1 MNRPHERILGTV
13 LVVLGVA
20 LLLFT
25 FYHAYGLLGHLP
37 SASSDKG
44 PNAAFSWTVSGFLLT
59 VTDNSRPG
67 SSAISSSYW
76 SFADGNSTSTAN
88 TSHTYSRAG
97 NYNVSLM
104 VEDKNGFVAE
114 SAAIVHVGTGAS
126 GTGTGSPS
134 LAPGGSI
141 QSTIGNS
148 IGGTLSGVLTSVETF
163 SLLVVMWLVGGS
175 LLKAGWNLITPKAE
189 TIQVRVK
196 PKSWEAEGV
205 GYSAMTPSGTPA
217 AAPASPAIGALG
229 DPASSA
235 AAAGGR

>member
-1 MNRPHERILGTV
+1 MNRPHERILGTA

-20 LLLFT
+20 VLLFT
-25 FYHAYGLLGHLP
+25 FYHAYGLLTHLP

-44 PNAAFSWTVSGFLLT
+44 PNAAFAWTVSGFTLT
-59 VTDNSRPG
+59 VTDNSRAG
-67 SSAISSSYW
+67 SSAISTTYW
-76 SFADGNSTSTAN
+76 SFADGNSTSIAN
-88 TSHTYSRAG
+88 TSHTYTRTG
-97 NYNVSLM
+97 NFNVSLM
-104 VEDKNGFVAE
+104 VEDKNGYVAE

-126 GTGTGSPS
+126 GSGTGSPS
-134 LAPGGSI
+134 LAPGGSL

-148 IGGTLSGVLTSVETF
+148 LGGTLSGVLTTVETF

-205 GYSAMTPSGTPA
+205 GYSAMPA
-217 AAPASPAIGALG
+217 PGAASPAPASPTVGPLADPGA
-229 DPASSA
+229 PAKGPGSP
-235 AAAGGR
+235 